1 MNAAARSIRIAVIGH
16 TNAGKTSL
24 LRTLMHDRGFG
35 EVSSRPATTRHVEA
49 STLDLGDGWTLEL
62 ADTPGL
68 EDSMGLLD
76 ALHAADPSPRIS
88 GAARIETFLD
98 SLLATT
104 GFAQEAKALRQL
116 LASDLALYVV
126 DAREPVLGK
135 YQDEFAILASSGKP
149 CLVVLNFTASAH
161 ADPAR
166 WRSAL
171 QTAGI
176 HNVTAFDTV
185 VFDAADER
193 RLWQQVGL
201 LLPAAEA
208 HCARLV
214 AGREREFAARQAQA
228 ARLMAEALLD
238 CAALRAPVHDAANG
252 ASGSML
258 GVRVRARE
266 AALSR
271 DLLSLFRF
279 VESDYEARDLPLAGA
294 AWTLDPYDGD
304 LLKELGL
311 SLGTSAAKGAAAGA
325 VVDALTA
332 FHSLGAATL
341 IGGALGAGLDAAT
354 RLGRHLQGQFGGER
368 FEQIDE
374 ATALFIARRAVMLV
388 QDLTRRGHAAQTPVA
403 ARTQLATAMPG
414 EADLRREIA
423 RAGRH
428 PEWSELGA
436 DAEHDDTARARC
448 VRAMQASLLCALR
461 VPAQAVAAPDANAH

>member
-294 AWTLDPYDGD
+294 AWTLDPFDGD